1 MNTGITKLYTQHK
14 TAADDLSSVFLTGRS
29 MV

>member
-1 MNTGITKLYTQHK
+1 MDTGITKLYLQHK
-14 TAADDLSSVFLTGRS
+14 TAANDFSSVFLTGRS